1 VGGRNGVSEREEL
14 RRLRR
19 VVARLTEAQQ
29 EALDATDQGLESGE
43 PDPEDETQLLDANE
57 RLKEALV
64 DVRDILEGASD
75 DVREMLGGNG
85 GAA

>member
-1 VGGRNGVSEREEL
+1 M
-14 RRLRR
+14 
-19 VVARLTEAQQ
+19 
-29 EALDATDQGLESGE
+29 DATDRGLESGE
-43 PDPEDETQLLDANE
+43 PDLEDETQLLDANE
-57 RLKEALV
+57 RLEEALV